1 MNVTRVGVLLGKELL
16 QGPKSFIFIWA
27 LVAPVIISLVVSLAF
42 GTLFNEKPTLG
53 IADQGDSSLASMA
66 RDLDSIV
73 TKEFATVPEIV
84 QAAENGAIDM
94 GLLLPAGF
102 DRAMSNGT
110 AAPIT
115 AYVWGESLAKHRVIL
130 GVALAELLRAS
141 TGVESPVEIESV
153 TVGGGASVPW
163 KDRLFPIIV
172 LFAVLIS
179 GIMLSATSL
188 VNEKEKRTLEALIV
202 TPTSMAEVFA
212 AKGLLGAI
220 LSLSMGIVILFLNQ
234 AFGAQGALMVIVIG
248 LGAIMAAE
256 FGLIL
261 GALTRDFT
269 TLFAIWKMV
278 GILFFAPGI
287 VHLFPEIPEWA
298 GRMFP
303 TYYIVQ
309 PVIDMSQRGAG
320 WAEVAIDVLVL
331 AALDVLL
338 VAVLAMVIARKRQ
351 FAS

>member
-1 MNVTRVGVLLGKELL
+1 MSATRVVVMLGKELL

-27 LVAPVIISLVVSLAF
+27 LVAPVLISLVVSLAF

-53 IADQGDSSLASMA
+53 FADQGDSKLVSMA
-66 RDLDSIV
+66 RELDSIV

-94 GLLLPAGF
+94 GVLLPAGF
-102 DRAMSNGT
+102 DGAMSSGGS
-110 AAPIT
+110 AQIT

-130 GVALAELLRAS
+130 GVTLANLFRAS
-141 TGVESPVEIESV
+141 TGLESPVEIESI
-153 TVGGGASVPW
+153 TVGGSVSIPW
-163 KDRLFPIIV
+163 EDRLFPIIV

-212 AKGLLGAI
+212 AKGLLGAV

-234 AFGAQGALMVIVIG
+234 AFGAHAVLMLIVMG
-248 LGAIMAAE
+248 LGTILAAE

-261 GALTRDFT
+261 GPMTKDFT

-287 VHLFPEIPEWA
+287 VHLFPEIPEWV
-298 GRMFP
+298 GRIFP

-320 WAEVAIDVLVL
+320 WNEVAIDVFVL
-331 AALDVLL
+331 AVLDIIL
-338 VAVLAMVIARKRQ
+338 VAVLALVIARKRQ

>member
-1 MNVTRVGVLLGKELL
+1 MSVARVGVLLGKEFL
-16 QGPKSFIFIWA
+16 QGPKNLIFVWA
-27 LVAPVIISLVVSLAF
+27 VIAPVAISLVISLAF
-42 GTLFNEKPTLG
+42 GTLFNDKPTLG
-53 IADQGDSSLASMA
+53 IADRGDSKLASIA
-66 RDLDSIV
+66 RGLDSIV
-73 TKEFATVPEIV
+73 VREFASVSDIV
-84 QAAENGAIDM
+84 QATESGAIDM
-94 GLLLPAGF
+94 GVLLPEDF
-102 DRAMSNGT
+102 DSAMVEGRQT
-110 AAPIT
+110 PIT

-130 GVALAELLRAS
+130 GVTLADLLRGV
-141 TGVESPVEIESV
+141 TGVEPPVEIESV
-153 TVGGGASVPW
+153 TLGTTLSIPW
-163 KDRLFPIIV
+163 EDRLLPIIV

-188 VNEKEKRTLEALIV
+188 INEKERRTLEALIV

-220 LSLSMGIVILFLNQ
+220 LSVSMGIVILILNQ
-234 AFGAQGALMVIVIG
+234 AFSSHPVLLVLVIC

-261 GALTRDFT
+261 GAVTKDFT

-287 VHLFPEIPEWA
+287 IQLFPDLPQWA
-298 GRMFP
+298 GRVFP

-309 PVIDMSQRGAG
+309 PVIEISQRGGG

-331 AALDVLL
+331 AVLDVLL
-338 VAVLAMVIARKRQ
+338 VAVLALLIARKRQ